1 MTAAPTSRVPAR
13 SARGPAAGRSPASEP
28 RGDLAPSP
36 SKETQVTEVATRAA
50 TLLGSGRF
58 RTVLA
63 RRLVGQG
70 APPVE
75 LEREPV
81 PLKAHR
87 NRATFRLD
95 WVHGEARGHL
105 VAKWHARVRGDLLT
119 ARRRIVKAG
128 FGPTSSFGVPEALFY
143 LPRHH
148 VLIEEFVEGTPA
160 SSVFR
165 SGPADGRLEAARRSG
180 AWLAQFHTR
189 GPARGPRID
198 PPNDPTTIWARD
210 LESRAPAPIA
220 AKTTELRRSLL
231 LRRAARADRNRN
243 VAVHG
248 SFLPEH
254 VLLAGPRT
262 VVLDLDEHGAGDPAR
277 DLAWYVVALRRLALK
292 SGAPAGRHERPA
304 SAFLEEYRARRG
316 GLPGGLDVELGL
328 ECLHRAWRDV
338 AKYSPPDFGRA
349 YAMLD
354 EGLRFL
360 DERRA

>member
-1 MTAAPTSRVPAR
+1 MTAAPTARVPAR
-13 SARGPAAGRSPASEP
+13 SARTPTAGRSPASEP
-28 RGDLAPSP
+28 RGDLARSP
-36 SKETQVTEVATRAA
+36 SKETQVAGVAARAA

-58 RTVLA
+58 RTDLA
-63 RRLVGQG
+63 RRLVGRG
-70 APPVE
+70 APPLE

-95 WVHGEARGHL
+95 WVHGEARGRL

-128 FGPTSSFGVPEALFY
+128 FGPTSSFAVPEALFY
-143 LPRHH
+143 LLRHH
-148 VLIEEFVEGTPA
+148 VLIEEFVEGTAA

-165 SGPADGRLEAARRSG
+165 SGSANGRLEAARRSG
-180 AWLAQFHTR
+180 AWLAQFH
-189 GPARGPRID
+189 ARGPTGGPRIA
-198 PPNDPTTIWARD
+198 PPNDPATIWARD
-210 LESRAPAPIA
+210 LESRAPAQIA
-220 AKTTELRRSLL
+220 AKTAELRRSLL
-231 LRRAARADRNRN
+231 LRKAPRTRGNRP

-262 VVLDLDEHGAGDPAR
+262 VVLDLDEHGVGDPAR

-292 SGAPAGRHERPA
+292 SGAPAGRQERLA
-304 SAFLEEYRARRG
+304 SAFLGEYRVKCG
-316 GLPGGLDVELGL
+316 GLPEGLDVELGL